1 MPAPEQ
7 PDLGRLL
14 DLHGRVAV
22 VTGGGAGIGAA
33 VVRRLAEAGATVVV
47 ADLDV
52 TAAAATAADASAAT
66 GSTVVADRVD
76 ITDTACVGALL
87 DTVVERFGG
96 VHIAVCNAGIYPT
109 TGPLLDATDEFVG
122 RMVTVNVL
130 GTLTTAREAARR
142 MDHGGVIVTLAST
155 AGFRATPGIGAY
167 TTSKHAVVGLTKAL
181 AVELGT
187 RGIRVLGVAPTVI
200 DTPGTRAQATDL
212 AAAGIDLA
220 AAAARNP
227 LGRSGTADEVARVVL
242 FCVSDLAALMTG
254 STLLADAGTLA

>member
-1 MPAPEQ
+1 MHAPEE
-7 PDLGRLL
+7 PDLARLL

-22 VTGGGAGIGAA
+22 VTGGAAGIGAA

-52 TAAAATAADASAAT
+52 TAAAATAASASAAT

-76 ITDTACVGALL
+76 ITDAACVGALL
-87 DTVVERFGG
+87 DAVVERFGG

-122 RMVTVNVL
+122 RMVAVNVL
-130 GTLTTAREAARR
+130 GTFTTAREAARR
-142 MDHGGVIVTLAST
+142 MGHGGVIVTLAST

-200 DTPGTRAQATDL
+200 DTPGTRAQAVNL

-220 AAAARNP
+220 AVAASNP
-227 LGRSGTADEVARVVL
+227 LGRGGTADEVARIVL